1 MSLPV
6 YVPPPRQSRRERFA
20 AWRHTRPFWGGLWAI
35 VAGVY
40 LWSLTAAPVGVV
52 VIQGVAGI
60 SSIVIC
66 LVCVIVALAVW
77 AQPQIR
83 VIGGGIVIVL
93 GLAAILLTNLGGFL
107 VGTLM
112 ALHGGASMIAWKP
125 VVKRWTRP
133 EPQTVPALATSGAV
147 SELVGRMGPDGG
159 APAADPAHDTV
170 DLTDDLAA
178 DLGADPTDPTDD
190 VTDRPADDGTAPV
203 GADTAD
209 ETADPADPADTADTA
224 DTADAADDVPAVR
237 PTAPRPGGMAAG
249 MTILPS
255 SAPAPS
261 TPSTPSDPDGP
272 PAPAGPASA
281 SSTSVIR

>member
-93 GLAAILLTNLGGFL
+93 GLAAILLSNLGGFI

-112 ALHGGASMIAWKP
+112 ALHAGASMIAWKP

-133 EPQTVPALATSGAV
+133 EPQTVPALATTGAV

-170 DLTDDLAA
+170 DLTDDLTDVVRA
-178 DLGADPTDPTDD
+178 DEPDK
-190 VTDRPADDGTAPV
+190 PADDGAAPV
-203 GADTAD
+203 A
-209 ETADPADPADTADTA
+209 
-224 DTADAADDVPAVR
+224 ADAVDAPAPAVDAPAAAVDVPTER

-261 TPSTPSDPDGP
+261 TPPDPDGP

-281 SSTSVIR
+281 SSTSVVR